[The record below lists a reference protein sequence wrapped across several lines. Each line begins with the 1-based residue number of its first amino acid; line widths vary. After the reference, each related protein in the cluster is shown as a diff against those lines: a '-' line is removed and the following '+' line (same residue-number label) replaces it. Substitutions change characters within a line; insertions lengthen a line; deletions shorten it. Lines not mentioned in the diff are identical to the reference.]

1 MRTFLRPVRV
11 LQLDGRWQWICSR
24 IIFQKCMSN
33 HVEHEVSR
41 KSKDYIFRKIL
52 AGNPSHRSSKR
63 PFFGWSWTS
72 REVVCLFRIFW
83 DDLAVV
89 LSHIVKCL
97 ASHSSRAGN
106 AGPTVR
112 AKPNMLQ
119 RTHQCL

>member
-1 MRTFLRPVRV
+1 MSANFSKA
-11 LQLDGRWQWICSR
+11 CSR
-24 IIFQKCMSN
+24 ATAGWQVAMDLFQENFSEV

-106 AGPTVR
+106 AGPTAR